1 MTRIDDV
8 FAALRTRDE
17 KGLVVYLTG
26 GDPDP
31 RRSLAYLAAAAESAD
46 VLEIGVPF
54 SEPTA
59 DGPTIET
66 AYRRAL
72 ASGTNLAKVLELV
85 AAFDALRTGVP
96 VVLFGYYNPF
106 FRYGVRRLCRDAA
119 SAGVSGVLVVDLLVE
134 EAGEMAPEARGAG
147 LDWIA
152 FASPTSG
159 PARVRAACAAGS
171 GFRYVISV
179 TGITGARKVL
189 PPGVTRFVR
198 DVRSKSRLP
207 VAVGFGI
214 SGPEMARAEA
224 SEADAV
230 VVGSACVRIV
240 ETHGASKEGPRNL
253 GRFVRSLKNA
263 LK

>member
-1 MTRIDDV
+1 MGRIDDV
-8 FAALRTRDE
+8 FSALGKRGE
-17 KGLVVYLTG
+17 KGLIAYLTA
-26 GDPDP
+26 GDPD
-31 RRSLAYLAAAAESAD
+31 RRGSLSYLEAAAESAD
-46 VLEIGVPF
+46 ILEIGVPF
-54 SEPTA
+54 SDPTA

-72 ASGTNLAKVLELV
+72 ASGTNLSAVLDLV
-85 AAFDALRTGVP
+85 AAFNARRPDVP

-119 SAGVSGVLVVDLLVE
+119 SAGAAGFLVVDLPVE
-134 EAGEMAPEARGAG
+134 EAAEMAPEARAAG
-147 LDWIA
+147 LDWIS

-159 PARVRAACAAGS
+159 PGRVRAACAAGS
-171 GFRYVISV
+171 GFLYVISV
-179 TGITGARKVL
+179 TGITGARKAL

-214 SGPEMARAEA
+214 SGPAMARAAA
-224 SEADAV
+224 SAADAV

-240 ETHGASKEGPRNL
+240 EKHGAAKEGPRTL